1 MQKLKNNEF
10 SVLSWGKRAA
20 HNRAQIVYY
29 MAENLEI
36 RRDEIA
42 GRIHLM
48 TGRKLEDCLSEVDLS
63 IQRLFHW
70 GAYCDKYGGGVQV
83 RHAFQ
88 CFHVMCT
95 INSKQ
100 FFICLQYMYYENYLE
115 NLYIHRNKF

>member
-1 MQKLKNNEF
+1 M
-10 SVLSWGKRAA
+10 
-20 HNRAQIVYY
+20 YY

-83 RHAFQ
+83 RHELQ
-88 CFHVMCT
+88 CYHVICT
-95 INSKQ
+95 MNSKQ
-100 FFICLQYMYYENYLE
+100 FFIYLQYMFSENYLE
-115 NLYIHRNKF
+115 NCTYIVKNFEEKTLILNYQWVVEKISIK